1 MSEWIEVCGVQDLV
15 EGAGVAALV
24 QDTQIALFLL
34 AGKVYALNNYDPVGK
49 AFVMSRGMI
58 GDLKGQP
65 MVASPLQKLH
75 YNLETGACM
84 DKEGIAIPVYPVRIE
99 AGMVHMAF

>member
-1 MSEWIEVCGVQDLV
+1 MSEWIEVCGLQDLV

-24 QDTQIALFLL
+24 KDTQIALFLL

-49 AFVMSRGMI
+49 ANVMSRGMI

-84 DKEGIAIPVYPVRIE
+84 DKEGVVLQNYPVQLKNNRVFIE
-99 AGMVHMAF
+99 V